1 MKKNRDDLPACF
13 GILDE
18 VFPKSANGLRESPER
33 CQACHSKVDCLREA
47 VSGSAGAKVR
57 EEVIDRAY
65 HAGAISFL
73 ERWSK
78 KKYFQGKRV
87 KQVEKKQ
94 KE

>member
-1 MKKNRDDLPACF
+1 MKKKRDDLPACF

-18 VFPKSANGLRESPER
+18 VFPKSANGLRESPEH
-33 CQACHSKVDCLREA
+33 CLACSHKVDCLRQA
-47 VSGSAGAKVR
+47 VSGSTGAKVR

-78 KKYFQGKRV
+78 KKYFQRKQL